1 MNYYVNFVINYNII
15 LIIIKFIYYNNFHK
29 IAHCPRCTCVLA
41 SLVPASLVIAL
52 LVPASLV
59 PVLYFNSQTPLSFR

>member
-1 MNYYVNFVINYNII
+1 M

-41 SLVPASLVIAL
+41 SLVIALLVIALLVIAL

-59 PVLYFNSQTPLSFR
+59 PVLYSIVKHHYP